1 MADQDIPSRAS
12 NMEKAEG
19 DRQDA
24 PQARRENN
32 DAPQAGRE
40 NNDAPQAGREDN
52 DAPETRYEERGGA
65 GITNRPLDEEV
76 ENQKEVPPRGESKP
90 GAHAG

>member
-1 MADQDIPSRAS
+1 MADQDTPSRAS

-19 DRQDA
+19 DRD
-24 PQARRENN
+24 
-32 DAPQAGRE
+32 
-40 NNDAPQAGREDN
+40 
-52 DAPETRYEERGGA
+52 DAPEARYEEERGGA

-76 ENQKEVPPRGESKP
+76 ENQKDVPPRGKSKP

>member
-1 MADQDIPSRAS
+1 MADQDTPSRAS

-24 PQARRENN
+24 PQARRE
-32 DAPQAGRE
+32 E
-40 NNDAPQAGREDN
+40 N
-52 DAPETRYEERGGA
+52 DAPETRYDERGGA

-76 ENQKEVPPRGESKP
+76 ENQKEVPPRGKSKP

>member
-1 MADQDIPSRAS
+1 MADQDTPTRSS

-19 DRQDA
+19 DR
-24 PQARRENN
+24 
-32 DAPQAGRE
+32 
-40 NNDAPQAGREDN
+40 
-52 DAPETRYEERGGA
+52 PETRYDDERGGA

-76 ENQKEVPPRGESKP
+76 ENQKDVPERGEAKP

>member
-1 MADQDIPSRAS
+1 MADQDSPTRAS

-19 DRQDA
+19 DR
-24 PQARRENN
+24 R
-32 DAPQAGRE
+32 
-40 NNDAPQAGREDN
+40 
-52 DAPETRYEERGGA
+52 DAPEARQDGDDAPDRPERNYDERGGA

>member
-1 MADQDIPSRAS
+1 MADQDTPTRNS

-19 DRQDA
+19 DRQ
-24 PQARRENN
+24 
-32 DAPQAGRE
+32 
-40 NNDAPQAGREDN
+40 

-65 GITNRPLDEEV
+65 GITNRPIDEEV
-76 ENQKEVPPRGESKP
+76 QNQKEVPPRGESKP

>member
-1 MADQDIPSRAS
+1 MADQDTPTRSS

-19 DRQDA
+19 DREEE
-24 PQARRENN
+24 RE
-32 DAPQAGRE
+32 
-40 NNDAPQAGREDN
+40 
-52 DAPETRYEERGGA
+52 DAPETRYDERGGA

-76 ENQKEVPPRGESKP
+76 DNQKEVPARGESKP

>member
-1 MADQDIPSRAS
+1 MADQDTPTRAS

-24 PQARRENN
+24 PEARRDSE
-32 DAPQAGRE
+32 
-40 NNDAPQAGREDN
+40 
-52 DAPETRYEERGGA
+52 DAPEARYDDRDGA

-76 ENQKEVPPRGESKP
+76 ENQKEVPPRGEAKR
-90 GAHAG
+90 GAQAG

>member
-1 MADQDIPSRAS
+1 MADQDMPSRAS

-19 DRQDA
+19 DR
-24 PQARRENN
+24 RN
-32 DAPQAGRE
+32 D
-40 NNDAPQAGREDN
+40 D
-52 DAPETRYEERGGA
+52 DAPENRYDDRGGA

-76 ENQKEVPPRGESKP
+76 ENQEEVPPRGKSKP

>member
-1 MADQDIPSRAS
+1 MADQDTPTRAS

-19 DRQDA
+19 DRDDEQNR
-24 PQARRENN
+24 PEENYA
-32 DAPQAGRE
+32 D
-40 NNDAPQAGREDN
+40 
-52 DAPETRYEERGGA
+52 RGGA

-76 ENQKEVPPRGESKP
+76 ENQKEVPPRGEAKP

>member
-19 DRQDA
+19 DRDN
-24 PQARRENN
+24 ARGDR
-32 DAPQAGRE
+32 
-40 NNDAPQAGREDN
+40 DN
-52 DAPETRYEERGGA
+52 APESRPESGYAGRGGA
-65 GITNRPLDEEV
+65 GITNRPIDEEV
-76 ENQKEVPPRGESKP
+76 ENQKDVPPRGEAKP

>member
-19 DRQDA
+19 DR
-24 PQARRENN
+24 
-32 DAPQAGRE
+32 
-40 NNDAPQAGREDN
+40 N
-52 DAPETRYEERGGA
+52 DAPETRYEDRGGA

-76 ENQKEVPPRGESKP
+76 ENQKEVPERGKAKP

>member
-1 MADQDIPSRAS
+1 MADQDIPTRSS

-19 DRQDA
+19 DRDDA
-24 PQARRENN
+24 P
-32 DAPQAGRE
+32 APR
-40 NNDAPQAGREDN
+40 
-52 DAPETRYEERGGA
+52 PETNYTERGRT

-76 ENQKEVPPRGESKP
+76 ENQKDVPERGESKP